1 MLCQSYVPAPFGIE
15 PFLELHGGSLD
26 APKRWRQEVAKPHLF
41 RMRLPMR
48 DNERRRRFMEFF
60 NTELRGDRRLLMDK
74 TGLTKGRVS
83 QLFDPGEPFGEKA
96 AASLAEKLNLPRDYF
111 DRDEAP
117 PTRESRL
124 DTLSPFEVQL
134 VTFFRLLPEDR
145 RHELL
150 IELNNEVN
158 ARVAGLAPTPANP
171 FPRLYTGPERR
182 VRDEPVPYERR
193 RGIVL
198 NREGGRADEEAP
210 KKRGNK

>member
-124 DTLSPFEVQL
+124 DHVGIVRARACPTSRLRAAF
-134 VTFFRLLPEDR
+134 LLPFVNLSRPRFSDR
-145 RHELL
+145 L
-150 IELNNEVN
+150 
-158 ARVAGLAPTPANP
+158 TQW
-171 FPRLYTGPERR
+171 FSRL
-182 VRDEPVPYERR
+182 
-193 RGIVL
+193 
-198 NREGGRADEEAP
+198 
-210 KKRGNK
+210 